1 MSGTVGALDGFFQR
15 SNRPTM
21 KETNNVVSYYSGH
34 YESYGVNCLAAVKAD
49 LQFMYFGVTS
59 PGSTNDITSY
69 AMASALR
76 QVIESL
82 PLGLYFVGDAAFPLG
97 EKLLTPFIGTHR
109 HSNPYHDSFN
119 FHLSQLRIRVEMA
132 FGRMVNKFRILS
144 GKVNGSL
151 DRVSAILNACA
162 RLHNFIIQRDGPC
175 DMMTVEMNANEEEMH
190 LQIRPDIAA
199 PLGMSYLPTI
209 PDDSYVF
216 EMEEGVSQTR
226 EEVVNFLSDNLLRR
240 PVHNILR
247 RRRELAPAEQQRELD
262 DGWVFSQNAD
272 GGVFA
277 VGTEFIS
284 PN

>member
-1 MSGTVGALDGFFQR
+1 
-15 SNRPTM
+15 
-21 KETNNVVSYYSGH
+21 
-34 YESYGVNCLAAVKAD
+34 
-49 LQFMYFGVTS
+49 
-59 PGSTNDITSY
+59 
-69 AMASALR
+69 
-76 QVIESL
+76 L

-97 EKLLTPFIGTHR
+97 EKLLTPFIGTHW

-175 DMMTVEMNANEEEMH
+175 EEMTVEMNASKEEMH

-216 EMEEGVSQTR
+216 EMEDGVSQTR

-247 RRRELAPAEQQRELD
+247 RRRELASAEQQRELD